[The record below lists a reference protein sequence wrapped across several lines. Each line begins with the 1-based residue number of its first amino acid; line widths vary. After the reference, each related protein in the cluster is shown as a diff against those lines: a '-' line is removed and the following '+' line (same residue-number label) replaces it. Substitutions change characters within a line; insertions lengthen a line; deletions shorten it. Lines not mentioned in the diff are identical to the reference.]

1 MGADEEVGGDSG
13 SHAAA
18 VDAVVGCVHM
28 GGVETHAGDDGGWWV
43 ENRKGR
49 TSVLELRH

>member
-18 VDAVVGCVHM
+18 VDAAGRSVHV
-28 GGVETHAGDDGGWWV
+28 GGVDTYAGDEGVRWV
-43 ENRKGR
+43 ENRQSR
-49 TSVLELRH
+49 TRETELRH